1 MSSLF
6 KSESAKKEIL
16 SLYEAKLASLNVKT
30 TSSFVETGFGSTHIL
45 EAGNPENPPQL
56 LVHGSN
62 GCAPVAL
69 ETYIELIDH
78 FHVYAVDVLAQ
89 PNKSAENVLSMSDL
103 SYGKWIIEVLDA
115 LKIDTIPM
123 AGFSLGGLII
133 LKTLEYADERISEV
147 FLTAPAYIVNGNPL
161 KAIFKMFIPMKRF
174 IKTKNERLLN
184 KVVNELFTEPDEFPF
199 TYLGLVFQ
207 HFNMDFTPVPVIKE
221 KAAKKIK
228 TPITLIA
235 SQNDLIFPGEKMLK
249 RAKNIF
255 PSLKSGNLLADS
267 KHVPDTQS
275 NTLINQMII
284 DELIN

>member
-6 KSESAKKEIL
+6 KSESAKERIL
-16 SLYEAKLASLNVKT
+16 SLYDAKLASLPVTT
-30 TSSFVETGFGSTHIL
+30 TSLFVETSFGSTHIL
-45 EAGNPENPPQL
+45 EAGNPENPPLL

-103 SYGKWIIEVLDA
+103 SYGKWIIDVLDA
-115 LKIDTIPM
+115 LKIDTIPI

-174 IKTKNERLLN
+174 IKTKNEKLL
-184 KVVNELFTEPDEFPF
+184 KRVVNELFTEPDEFPF
-199 TYLGLVFQ
+199 TYLGQVFQ

-267 KHVPDTQS
+267 KHVPNTQS
-275 NTLINQMII
+275 NALINQMII
-284 DELIN
+284 ENLK